1 MDLENQA
8 HKLVR
13 AAIELVPTLKKM
25 EQTRQLVEALK
36 LWDFY
41 PRAKPGTASKQ
52 RATISRLERDFIAD
66 AFAVTLDRRSA
77 LWCRNG
83 SWALFFVARGLD
95 LALQNYEKQAAKQL
109 VHAEEELQLGATA
122 KAMVFARTRT
132 QRSKPK
138 SKARPNLRKR

>member
-1 MDLENQA
+1 MSPAL
-8 HKLVR
+8 R
-13 AAIELVPTLKKM
+13 KM
-25 EQTRQLVEALK
+25 EQTRQLAEALK

-41 PRAKPGTASKQ
+41 PRVKSGTASK
-52 RATISRLERDFIAD
+52 RDAVSRLEHAFLAD

-109 VHAEEELQLGATA
+109 VYAEEELQLGATA

-138 SKARPNLRKR
+138 SKVRPNLRKR